1 MTVHLVKGLEMV
13 KKMILTLGA
22 MAERSLRTAI
32 KAIES
37 RDINEAKSVIQ
48 ADIEIDQMEVEIE
61 EECLKLLALHQPVA
75 IDLRFIITVIKINS
89 ELERIA
95 DQAVNIAERMINIA
109 KRERIQVS
117 FDYSGMAEKT
127 QVMLKNA
134 LDSLVNL
141 DSDLARK
148 VIFLDDEVD
157 RMKRDV
163 YDKVK
168 EAIEAQPQHAGYL
181 INLLLI
187 SRHLE
192 RIGDHATDIAQEVIY
207 LIEGEIL
214 RHKDK
219 TSHLSSPQQ

>member
-1 MTVHLVKGLEMV
+1 MTVHLVKELEKV

-22 MAERSLRTAI
+22 MVERSVRTAI
-32 KAIES
+32 KSIES
-37 RDINEAKSVIQ
+37 RDISEAKSVIE

-75 IDLRFIITVIKINS
+75 IDLRFIIAVIKINS

-95 DQAVNIAERMINIA
+95 DQAVNIAERVINIA
-109 KRERIQVS
+109 KRERIQLP

-127 QVMLKNA
+127 QLMLKSA

-141 DSDLARK
+141 DIDLARK

-168 EAIEAQPQHAGYL
+168 ETIQAQPQHVGYL

-192 RIGDHATDIAQEVIY
+192 RIGDHAVDIAQEVIY

-219 TSHLSSPQQ
+219 TSHLPCPQ

>member
-1 MTVHLVKGLEMV
+1 MTVHMVKELEKV

-22 MAERSLRTAI
+22 MAERSVQTAV
-32 KAIES
+32 KSIES
-37 RDINEAKSVIQ
+37 RDIEMAKSVIQ
-48 ADIEIDQMEVEIE
+48 ADVEIDQMEVEIE

-75 IDLRFIITVIKINS
+75 GDLRFIVTVIKINS

-109 KRERIQVS
+109 KRERIHFP

-127 QVMLKNA
+127 QLMLKNA

-141 DSDLARK
+141 DIDLAWK

-157 RMKRDV
+157 NMKRDV

-168 EAIEAQPQHAGYL
+168 EAMQIEPRHVGYL

-207 LIEGEIL
+207 LIDGEIH

-219 TSHLSSPQQ
+219 NQSALMRK